1 MKDFANLTN
10 TSVPNARAQWKD
22 LGSRLMEL
30 PRLPRENPSPE
41 QRDGPEEI
49 IQDYIIV
56 KDEVGS
62 DASAADDADE
72 RDKEDERKARR
83 KARTK
88 RNAKQAAKPSILDGV
103 GVDLDGEDNTEVTK
117 KASEE
122 VKRNQNIDSP
132 IRQDRTIHAWAD
144 IGDGSK
150 QLSDTIFTLSRR
162 YYSHL

>member
-1 MKDFANLTN
+1 MGDSKLDAKWQLMKDFANLTN

-22 LGSRLMEL
+22 LCSRLMEL

-41 QRDGPEEI
+41 QPDGPEEI

-56 KDEVGS
+56 KDEVG

-72 RDKEDERKARR
+72 RDKEDELKARR

-117 KASEE
+117 KG
-122 VKRNQNIDSP
+122 Q
-132 IRQDRTIHAWAD
+132 
-144 IGDGSK
+144 
-150 QLSDTIFTLSRR
+150 
-162 YYSHL
+162 